1 MDEILKMA
9 ADNGMTKQQGE
20 EATGGIFALVKKN
33 ISPEQYKLI
42 TSKIPQIDTLVNKE
56 ESASTDRAGAGG
68 SLMSSLTSM
77 ASGGSG
83 GTGSSGDGGNTA
95 ALTALIG
102 ICGKYG
108 ISAKQ
113 VNAFLPQVV
122 SLVKKE
128 CGVDIGSML
137 GLPSGSATSTGT
149 GGTAGSSQ
157 PAGGSGDAVSGMMS
171 SAMGMFG
178 KK

>member
-1 MDEILKMA
+1 MA
-9 ADNGMTKQQGE
+9 ADSGMTKQQGE
-20 EATGGIFALVKKN
+20 EATGGLFALVKKN
-33 ISPEQYKLI
+33 ISEEQYKQI
-42 TSKIPQIDTLVNKE
+42 TSKIPQVDSLVNKE
-56 ESASTDRAGAGG
+56 ESASTDRAGGG
-68 SLMSSLTSM
+68 GLMSSLTSM
-77 ASGGSG
+77 AGGVG
-83 GTGSSGDGGNTA
+83 GSSGGGGNSA

-102 ICGKYG
+102 ICAKYG

-122 SLVKKE
+122 SLVKKQ

-137 GLPSGSATSTGT
+137 GLPTSGSGTSTG
-149 GGTAGSSQ
+149 GSQTAGS
-157 PAGGSGDAVSGMMS
+157 GSDAMSGMMG

>member
-1 MDEILKMA
+1 MA
-9 ADNGMTKQQGE
+9 ADSGMTQQQGE

-33 ISPEQYKLI
+33 LSEEQYNQI
-42 TSKIPQIDTLVNKE
+42 VSKIPQIDGLVNKE
-56 ESASTDRAGAGG
+56 EETSKDRAAGGGAGG
-68 SLMSSLTSM
+68 LMSSLAGM
-77 ASGGSG
+77 AGGSG
-83 GTGSSGDGGNTA
+83 GASTGGGGGNTA
-95 ALTALIG
+95 ALTTLIG

-122 SLVKKE
+122 SLVKKQ
-128 CGVDIGSML
+128 CGVDVGSML
-137 GLPSGSATSTGT
+137 GLPASGSSSSGT
-149 GGTAGSSQ
+149 GGSQ
-157 PAGGSGDAVSGMMS
+157 ATGDSNAMSGMMN

>member
-9 ADNGMTKQQGE
+9 SNAGMTKEQGE
-20 EATGGIFALVKKN
+20 EATGGIFALVKQN
-33 ISPEQYKLI
+33 LSDEQYQQI
-42 TSKIPQIDTLVNKE
+42 TSQIPQIDSLVNKE
-56 ESASTDRAGAGG
+56 EESSTSTERASGG
-68 SLMSSLTSM
+68 GLMSNLASM
-77 ASGGSG
+77 TGGSG
-83 GTGSSGDGGNTA
+83 GGTTGSNTA

-113 VNAFLPQVV
+113 VHMFLPQVV
-122 SLVKKE
+122 SLVKKQ

-137 GLPSGSATSTGT
+137 GLPASGSAETSGSTT
-149 GGTAGSSQ
+149 GGSQASS
-157 PAGGSGDAVSGMMS
+157 MMG

-178 KK
+178 SK

>member
-1 MDEILKMA
+1 MA
-9 ADNGMTKQQGE
+9 ADSGMTKQQGE
-20 EATGGIFALVKKN
+20 EATGGLFALVKKN
-33 ISPEQYKLI
+33 ISEEQYKQI

-56 ESASTDRAGAGG
+56 ESSTSTDRASGGGGLMLGLASMAGG
-68 SLMSSLTSM
+68 G
-77 ASGGSG
+77 SGGSG
-83 GTGSSGDGGNTA
+83 SSGGGGA
-95 ALTALIG
+95 MAALIG

-113 VNAFLPQVV
+113 VNAFLPKLVP
-122 SLVKKE
+122 LVKKQ

-137 GLPSGSATSTGT
+137 GLPSESGTNT
-149 GGTAGSSQ
+149 GGA
-157 PAGGSGDAVSGMMS
+157 AGGSQTAGGGGDAVSGMMS

>member
-9 ADNGMTKQQGE
+9 ADSGMTKQQGE

-33 ISPEQYKLI
+33 ISPEQYKQI

-56 ESASTDRAGAGG
+56 ESGSTDRAGAGG
-68 SLMSSLTSM
+68 SVMSSLTSM

-83 GTGSSGDGGNTA
+83 GAGSNGGGGNTA

-113 VNAFLPQVV
+113 VNAFLPQLV

-137 GLPSGSATSTGT
+137 GLPSGSATSTG
-149 GGTAGSSQ
+149 GTAGGSQ
-157 PAGGSGDAVSGMMS
+157 PAGGGGDAVSGMMS

>member
-1 MDEILKMA
+1 MA

-68 SLMSSLTSM
+68 NLMSSLTSM